1 MFTKNIFLSC
11 LFFLSALGLHA
22 KPLQIVA
29 AENFYAN
36 VAQTIAGSSAEV
48 VSIMNNPNQDPHD
61 FQSDAKT
68 AKAVADADV
77 VIYNGLGYDTWIEKL
92 LGVNKK
98 SNRVIINVAQ
108 LLGAKKGSNLHLWYD
123 PQTMPAL
130 AAKLAT
136 ILNRPQAATAFL
148 ESMQPL
154 IQKIATLKLKTKG
167 MKATATEPVFG
178 YMASALGIQMLN
190 EKYQWAIMN
199 DVTPSFQEIV
209 SFEQSLTS
217 HTAQLLFQNSQTMN
231 PATQRMITLAHE
243 HHIPVISI
251 TETEPANSKNYVY
264 WMISQLQEIEAALGT
279 K

>member
-1 MFTKNIFLSC
+1 
-11 LFFLSALGLHA
+11 
-22 KPLQIVA
+22 
-29 AENFYAN
+29 
-36 VAQTIAGSSAEV
+36 
-48 VSIMNNPNQDPHD
+48 
-61 FQSDAKT
+61 
-68 AKAVADADV
+68 
-77 VIYNGLGYDTWIEKL
+77 
-92 LGVNKK
+92 
-98 SNRVIINVAQ
+98 
-108 LLGAKKGSNLHLWYD
+108 
-123 PQTMPAL
+123 MPAL